1 MTSVLS
7 IGGGQF
13 MSRYVIEGLVA
24 DGHDVTV
31 MTRGNAPLPFE
42 EGAVSHLEG
51 DRTDRATVEAA
62 AESVDP
68 DVVYDFAA
76 MHPTDVRA
84 ATEILAGVDAYVCI
98 SSTHAYQRTAT
109 IPLAEGR
116 TPLLPCSEE
125 QAADDSYAT
134 YGNRKAANDRVVAEA
149 AEDGMNIVSVRPTA
163 IYGPHD
169 PTQRQDYW
177 MDRVRNYDRIL
188 VPGDEYRM
196 PIHLGFVEDAARAI
210 RLVAEAGEPGEAYN
224 VAARDHKTFDEY
236 LGTMAEAMDTTVELV
251 HATDRELDRV
261 GLSVTDFTWCEPYPY
276 LVSTEKLASLGWDST
291 PHEEAMT
298 EAVEEHL
305 ESDRDGAMH
314 DPGRERET
322 ELIEERDVEG
332 TVVGE

>member
-1 MTSVLS
+1 MAQVLS

-13 MSRYVIEGLVA
+13 MSRYVIDGLVV

-42 EGAVSHLEG
+42 EGSVDHVEG
-51 DRTDRATVEAA
+51 DRTDRVAVESA
-62 AESVDP
+62 AEAVEP

-76 MHPTDVRA
+76 MHPADVEA
-84 ATEILAGVDAYVCI
+84 ATELFADVDAYVCI
-98 SSTHAYQRTAT
+98 SSTHAYQRTAS

-116 TPLLPCSEE
+116 TPLMPCNEE
-125 QAADDSYAT
+125 QAVDDSYAT
-134 YGNRKAANDRVVAEA
+134 YGNRKAANDRVVFAA
-149 AEDGMNIVSVRPTA
+149 AENGVNAMSVRPTA

-177 MDRVRNYDRIL
+177 MHRVREHDRII

-196 PIHLGFVEDAARAI
+196 PIHLGYVKDAARAI
-210 RLVAEAGEPGEAYN
+210 RLVAEEGEPGEAYN

-236 LGTMAEAMDTTVELV
+236 LGTMAEAMDSTVELV
-251 HATDRELDRV
+251 HATDRELSRV
-261 GLSVTDFTWCEPYPY
+261 GLSVTDFPWCEPYPY
-276 LVSTEKLASLGWDST
+276 IVSTEKLAGLGWEST

-305 ESDRDGAMH
+305 ESDRTGAMH
-314 DPGRERET
+314 DPGRDEEE
-322 ELIEERDVEG
+322 ELLEALDVEG
-332 TVVGE
+332 TFVGE